1 MKIPFKLG
9 LTLSALLAILLVS
22 GCGTI
27 KNITGK
33 GKNPPDEFAVV
44 QRPSLVVPPDFA
56 LAPPT
61 PGEPSPQDLASAP
74 DTLRALFPDRENV
87 VPQISAGEASL
98 LRNIEA
104 GPLAQVRS
112 EVGDSNTEVVEKGT
126 LLDEIMDPEERDGT
140 LDNSDVEHIS
150 SEDEDG

>member
-9 LTLSALLAILLVS
+9 LTLSALVVVLLVS
-22 GCGTI
+22 GCSTI

-44 QRPSLVVPPDFA
+44 QSPSLVIPPDFS
-56 LAPPT
+56 LSPPV

-87 VPQISAGEASL
+87 VPQISAGEAVL

-104 GPLAQVRS
+104 GALSEIRS
-112 EVGDSNTEVVEKGT
+112 ELGSPNTDVVEKGT
-126 LLDEIMDPEERDGT
+126 LLDEIMDPEERDGA

>member
-1 MKIPFKLG
+1 MKIPFKFG

-22 GCGTI
+22 GCSQI

-33 GKNPPDEFAVV
+33 AKNPPDEFAVV
-44 QRPSLVVPPDFA
+44 QRPSLVVPPDFS
-56 LAPPT
+56 LSPPV

-112 EVGDSNTEVVEKGT
+112 EVGDLDTDVVEKGT
-126 LLDEIMDPEERDGT
+126 LLDEIMGPEERDGT

>member
-1 MKIPFKLG
+1 MKIPFKTG
-9 LTLSALLAILLVS
+9 FAISTLLLILLVS
-22 GCGTI
+22 GCSQI
-27 KNITGK
+27 QNITGK

-44 QRPSLVVPPDFA
+44 ERPSLVIPPDFA
-56 LAPPT
+56 LAPPA

-74 DTLRALFPDRENV
+74 DTLRALFPGRENV
-87 VPQISAGEASL
+87 VPQISSGEGAL

-104 GPLAQVRS
+104 GPLAEVRS
-112 EVGDSNTEVVEKGT
+112 EVGDMGTEVVEKGT
-126 LLDEIMDPEERDGT
+126 LLDEILDPEEREGE

>member
-9 LTLSALLAILLVS
+9 LTLSALLVVLLVS
-22 GCGTI
+22 GCSQLR
-27 KNITGK
+27 NITGK

-44 QRPSLVVPPDFA
+44 QSPSLVVPPEFA
-56 LAPPT
+56 LTPPA

-74 DTLRALFPDRENV
+74 DTLRALFPGRENV
-87 VPQISAGEASL
+87 VPQISAGEAAL

-104 GPLAQVRS
+104 GPLAEIRS
-112 EVGDSNTEVVEKGT
+112 EVGDLDTEVVEKGT
-126 LLDEIMDPEERDGT
+126 LLDEILDPEERDGA

>member
-1 MKIPFKLG
+1 MQISFKFG
-9 LTLSALLAILLVS
+9 LTLSALLVILLVS

-44 QRPSLVVPPDFA
+44 QRPSLVIPPDFS
-56 LAPPT
+56 LTPPV

-74 DTLRALFPDRENV
+74 DTLRALFPGQENV
-87 VPQISAGEASL
+87 VPQISAGEAVL

-104 GPLAQVRS
+104 APLAQVRS
-112 EVGDSNTEVVEKGT
+112 EVGDLDTKVVEKGT
-126 LLDEIMDPEERDGT
+126 LLDEIMDPEERDGA
-140 LDNSDVEHIS
+140 LDNSDVKHIS
-150 SEDEDG
+150 SEEEDG